1 MLAPPWLVPCA
12 RIPCHFYVHRHSYF
26 MQPSKVPPP
35 TFQILLEG
43 VLSMLHIVPPEERGA
58 GDAEFSLL

>member
-1 MLAPPWLVPCA
+1 
-12 RIPCHFYVHRHSYF
+12 